1 MTPAP
6 RRELAYVALGANI
19 GDPVAQV
26 EAALAAIAALPQ
38 TRLVARSSL
47 YRTAPVGYR
56 DQPDFINAVAGIET
70 ALGPRALLDAL
81 LAIERAAG
89 RVREFPN
96 APRTID
102 LDVLIYGGRTI
113 DEPGLAV
120 PHPRLHERAF
130 VLLPL
135 AEIAGDLEIPG
146 RGRVAELARAAGTA
160 GVERLA
166 AEVR

>member
-1 MTPAP
+1 MQTAAGGE
-6 RRELAYVALGANI
+6 RAFVALGANL
-19 GDPVAQV
+19 GDPVRQV
-26 EAALAAIAALPQ
+26 EAATAAIAALPR
-38 TRLVARSSL
+38 TRLVRRSSL

-56 DQPDFINAVAGIET
+56 DQPDFINAVVEIET

-96 APRTID
+96 APRTLD
-102 LDVLIYGGRTI
+102 LDVLAYGGRTVH
-113 DEPGLAV
+113 EPGLTI

-135 AEIAGDLEIPG
+135 AEIAPELEIAG
-146 RGRVAELARAAGTA
+146 RGRSADLARSVGAA
-160 GVERLA
+160 GVERLVA
-166 AEVR
+166 AVP

>member
-6 RRELAYVALGANI
+6 RRELAYVALGANL

-26 EAALAAIAALPQ
+26 EAAIAAIAALPQ
-38 TRLVARSSL
+38 THLVARSSL

-102 LDVLIYGGRTI
+102 LDVLLYGGRTI

-130 VLLPL
+130 VLVPL
-135 AEIAGDLEIPG
+135 ADLAPDLVHPVLG
-146 RGRVAELARAAGTA
+146 KTVREL
-160 GVERLA
+160 LA
-166 AEVR
+166 ALDTKGITRHG